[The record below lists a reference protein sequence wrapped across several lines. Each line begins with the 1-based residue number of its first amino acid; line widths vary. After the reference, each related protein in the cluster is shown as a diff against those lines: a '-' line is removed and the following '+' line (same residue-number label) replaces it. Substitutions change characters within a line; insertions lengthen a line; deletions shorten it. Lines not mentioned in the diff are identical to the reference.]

1 MRQEAHLQTFDLILK
16 TRSPIFIGCGKSIT
30 KKEYIFDSSKNE
42 VRFLDEE
49 KFFTYLAEHDLA
61 DAYEGYIM
69 EKNGRDMRDF
79 LQNVCRISE
88 SELESIT
95 RVRISGADA
104 ADARHSLKAIHRFVR
119 DGWGNV
125 YIPGSSIKGALRIA
139 LLKAMILKDQ
149 KPNAESAQYLRELE
163 KAVDSA
169 DRKMD
174 THPPFDEM
182 YFHTL
187 KLKRAQ
193 DGIVKHSDSINSILQ
208 GIRVSDSE
216 PIPDKNMCL
225 TTKVDESVN
234 GSWHKI
240 NLFRESIKPG
250 VEIRCTLTLD
260 QSILRDRITPKD
272 IEQAIAVFSGHYED
286 TVLRRYKKTNNV
298 MNSKT
303 ILLGGGVGFQSKTIL
318 GVAYPKEALTL
329 TAKILNKSFYK
340 HDHLIRDRE
349 DGISPR
355 ALKQTIYNG
364 AFYPYGVCEVTLK

>member
-16 TRSPIFIGCGKSIT
+16 TRSPIFIGCGKRVT
-30 KKEYIFDSSKNE
+30 KKEYIFDKNKNE
-42 VRFLDEE
+42 VIILDEE
-49 KFFTYLAEHDLA
+49 KFFTYLAERNLA

-69 EKNGRDMRDF
+69 EGNSRDMRDF
-79 LQNVCRISE
+79 LQNVCRISGT
-88 SELESIT
+88 ELESIT
-95 RVRISGADA
+95 KVRISA
-104 ADARHSLKAIHRFVR
+104 ADALDGNHSLKEIHRFVR

-125 YIPGSSIKGALRIA
+125 FIPGSSIKGALRIA
-139 LLKAMILKDQ
+139 LLKAMILKEQ
-149 KPNAESAQYLRELE
+149 KPNAGSAQYLRQLE

-169 DRKMD
+169 DRRVD

-182 YFHTL
+182 HFHTL
-187 KLKRAQ
+187 KLKRDQ
-193 DGIVKHSDSINSILQ
+193 DGVVKRSDAINSILQ
-208 GIRVSDSE
+208 GIRVSDSA
-216 PIPDKNMCL
+216 PIPDKNLCL
-225 TTKVDESVN
+225 TTKVDRSVN

-240 NLFRESIKPG
+240 NLFRESVKPG

-260 QSILRDRITPKD
+260 QSILRGRITKED
-272 IEQAIAVFSGHYED
+272 IEQAIAVFSGHYVD
-286 TVLRRYKKTNNV
+286 TVLCRYQKTNNV

-340 HDHLIRDRE
+340 HNHPIRDRE

-355 ALKQTIYNG
+355 ALKQTIYAG

>member
-125 YIPGSSIKGALRIA
+125 YIPGSSIKGALRIV

-149 KPNAESAQYLRELE
+149 KPNVESAQYLRELE

-174 THPPFDEM
+174 THPP
-182 YFHTL
+182 
-187 KLKRAQ
+187 
-193 DGIVKHSDSINSILQ
+193 
-208 GIRVSDSE
+208 
-216 PIPDKNMCL
+216 
-225 TTKVDESVN
+225 
-234 GSWHKI
+234 
-240 NLFRESIKPG
+240 
-250 VEIRCTLTLD
+250 
-260 QSILRDRITPKD
+260 
-272 IEQAIAVFSGHYED
+272 
-286 TVLRRYKKTNNV
+286 
-298 MNSKT
+298 
-303 ILLGGGVGFQSKTIL
+303 
-318 GVAYPKEALTL
+318 
-329 TAKILNKSFYK
+329 
-340 HDHLIRDRE
+340 
-349 DGISPR
+349 
-355 ALKQTIYNG
+355 
-364 AFYPYGVCEVTLK
+364 